1 MEKKIRQKKNRT
13 LLIWVHKNWK
23 PTKPRSS
30 TEIQNDIQVQ
40 FGRVLRFLS
49 PAQLNVNLFDL
60 HLFSFSATKQ
70 KRNKWELKSPGR
82 FSQEAR
88 FQHWF
93 WMEEQFSQPKCGS
106 ELGSDALPWER
117 NAKSRAFLFC
127 FWAWSVMKWR
137 VGFKVGLLFVT
148 WWIYKIGHWDII
160 MGLKLGRAGLD

>member
-1 MEKKIRQKKNRT
+1 MKTHQAQILDWDAKWYPSSVRQGAQISESRT
-13 LLIWVHKNWK
+13 
-23 PTKPRSS
+23 TKC
-30 TEIQNDIQVQ
+30 Q
-40 FGRVLRFLS
+40 FVWFT
-49 PAQLNVNLFDL
+49 
-60 HLFSFSATKQ
+60 FSFSATKQ